1 VEKRVWPILD
11 EEVVVVI
18 KWLRLKKVA
27 EKICGAPVEIHITT
41 QLDKN
46 IRGVVLRGNGPRY
59 EVLLNAKWAKKEED
73 VVETLAHELAH
84 TVTGAR
90 HGEKWKIKMEEIKE
104 MLTKETAL
112 D

>member
-11 EEVVVVI
+11 EEVVVV
-18 KWLRLKKVA
+18 KWLRLKEAV

-46 IRGVVLRGNGPRY
+46 IRGVILQSGPGY
-59 EVLLNAKWAKKEED
+59 EVLLNAKWAKREED

-84 TVTGAR
+84 TVTGVR
-90 HGEKWKIKMEEIKE
+90 HGEKWKKKMEEIKE
-104 MLTKETAL
+104 MLTKETTL

>member
-1 VEKRVWPILD
+1 MEKRVWPILD

-18 KWLRLKKVA
+18 KWLRLKEAA

-46 IRGVVLRGNGPRY
+46 IRGVILQSGPGY
-59 EVLLNAKWAKKEED
+59 EVLLNAKWAKEEGD

-84 TVTGAR
+84 TVTGTR
-90 HGEKWKIKMEEIKE
+90 HGVKWKKKMEEILDI
-104 MLTKETAL
+104 LTKETAL
-112 D
+112 G

>member
-1 VEKRVWPILD
+1 M
-11 EEVVVVI
+11 VI
-18 KWLRLKKVA
+18 KWIKLKEIA
-27 EKICGAPVEIHITT
+27 EKFCGAPVDIHITT

-46 IRGVVLRGNGPRY
+46 IRGVILRSGLGY

-84 TVTGAR
+84 TVTGSR
-90 HGEKWKIKMEEIKE
+90 HGEKWKKKKEEILK
-104 MLTKETAL
+104 MLTKETTL